1 MYENLSENSPHVE
14 AAVEPEGAQVQTFSL
29 CQRNPPTSP
38 QLALGS
44 PHELASRAPTLRSH
58 PVQQASPQTPLHYE
72 SEQQQASPEIGSD
85 SERPEQ
91 DALPVACHN
100 KPAQQHLPEKA
111 VCGERLQPVM
121 PQNTQQTDMGGEQVS
136 GEPEEQT
143 ASLATGPC
151 GQYVQVSPPP
161 QTAACSQHMQLSV
174 LQTALCDVD
183 ERVKRTA
190 LQTTVYNKHVLPQP
204 VDTQAAACSSRAARQ
219 TTTWHSRVQPTVPLT
234 TVYDVDE
241 RVRSSAPHIG
251 MLDIDERVSQAQQPT
266 RVCNRPL
273 LLSTRRCAMNEGG
286 AELVTPQPAVCI
298 PDVPRTEIG
307 GMPQT
312 MHLSGKQQLPLLSA
326 CTITCN
332 CERSK
337 VTTSCC
343 EKTITQSCCL
353 AVVVF
358 VVLYLITFKGNKY
371 FSVAI
376 ENMNLFRFSVME
388 EDQFDPTKTMVL
400 QNSYA

>member
-1 MYENLSENSPHVE
+1 
-14 AAVEPEGAQVQTFSL
+14 
-29 CQRNPPTSP
+29 
-38 QLALGS
+38 
-44 PHELASRAPTLRSH
+44 
-58 PVQQASPQTPLHYE
+58 
-72 SEQQQASPEIGSD
+72 
-85 SERPEQ
+85 
-91 DALPVACHN
+91 
-100 KPAQQHLPEKA
+100 
-111 VCGERLQPVM
+111 
-121 PQNTQQTDMGGEQVS
+121 
-136 GEPEEQT
+136 
-143 ASLATGPC
+143 
-151 GQYVQVSPPP
+151 
-161 QTAACSQHMQLSV
+161 
-174 LQTALCDVD
+174 
-183 ERVKRTA
+183 
-190 LQTTVYNKHVLPQP
+190 
-204 VDTQAAACSSRAARQ
+204 
-219 TTTWHSRVQPTVPLT
+219 
-234 TVYDVDE
+234 
-241 RVRSSAPHIG
+241 
-251 MLDIDERVSQAQQPT
+251 
-266 RVCNRPL
+266 
-273 LLSTRRCAMNEGG
+273 MNEGG

-298 PDVPRTEIG
+298 PDVPWTEIG

-400 QNSYA
+400 QNSYT